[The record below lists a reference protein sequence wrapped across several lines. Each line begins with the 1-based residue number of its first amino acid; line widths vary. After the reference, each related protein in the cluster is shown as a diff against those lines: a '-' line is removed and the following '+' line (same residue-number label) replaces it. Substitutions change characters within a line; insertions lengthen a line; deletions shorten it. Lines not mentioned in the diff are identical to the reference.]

1 MTSVTNYDKIDIHRS
16 IFMEGEIMSKWKI
29 DPDHSVAA
37 FSVRHLMIANVRG
50 QFNKIN
56 GTISFD
62 PDEPGRSALDVVIDL
77 KSITTGIR
85 KRDDHLLSPDFLDA
99 ERHPMMVFR
108 SKKTGVAAGNRLRVT
123 GDLSI
128 HGITRLI
135 TVDAEYFGPVK
146 SPFGG
151 EITMGFST
159 SFSINRDDFG
169 ITWNEVMEDG
179 GLMIDKELQISI
191 DLEADRIE

>member
-1 MTSVTNYDKIDIHRS
+1 MKGGC
-16 IFMEGEIMSKWKI
+16 MAKWKI

-37 FSVRHLMIANVRG
+37 FSVRHLMIANVHG

-77 KSITTGIR
+77 KSITTGIK

-99 ERHPMMVFR
+99 AKYPLMVFR
-108 SKKTGVAAGNRLRVT
+108 STKTEAGAGNRLRVT

-128 HGITRLI
+128 HGITRPI

-159 SFSINRDDFG
+159 SFRINRDDFG

-179 GLMIDKELQISI
+179 GLMIDKELHISI